1 MPDSIF
7 LTIPLSEH
15 SAANN
20 CVFWISNRTFPF
32 SKSASKVYSL
42 EINQPLW
49 THASSE
55 SAKVWWAGLE
65 WHRTPLPEL
74 MIVCEV
80 QIYLQLWVPASSESI
95 SSISSWGLFLNSK
108 CLANSTTLNR
118 LWQWVLFDFF
128 LIYHLEIACEL
139 WVLDQVCP
147 GCLPVRSLKE
157 MEVQFNSKTWI
168 GSFNFN
174 FHFSDQIYVESLT
187 WTIQIEVENQHQFHF
202 LVSVA

>member
-1 MPDSIF
+1 MRHRKVQKYDGQDWSDTGLHFQSWWLFVKFKYICNSGC
-7 LTIPLSEH
+7 LRHL
-15 SAANN
+15 
-20 CVFWISNRTFPF
+20 
-32 SKSASKVYSL
+32 KVY
-42 EINQPLW
+42 Q
-49 THASSE
+49 
-55 SAKVWWAGLE
+55 VYRDDRGL
-65 WHRTPLPEL
+65 HFP
-74 MIVCEV
+74 
-80 QIYLQLWVPASSESI
+80 
-95 SSISSWGLFLNSK
+95 SWGLFLNSK

-139 WVLDQVCP
+139 WVFDQVCP
-147 GCLPVRSLKE
+147 ACLPVRSLKE